1 MKIMSFNT
9 QHCQSYVTG
18 EINFDIFASE
28 IKNSNADII
37 GLNEMR
43 GDGPR
48 KDYQDQVGILA
59 NALGMHSYFA
69 RAILVGGEN
78 PYGNGIL
85 SKYPIISAKTIMIP
99 DPDPAVQSKV
109 ETRCILNAVIDTPDG
124 EINVFVTHFGLSPA
138 EQSNAVKTVVENIT
152 DKNTVLM
159 GDFNVLPENPVLDP
173 IRERM
178 TDTADFA
185 ATALLSFP
193 SDAPDRKIDYMFVS
207 KDVKVISADVPA
219 HVVSDHRPYISEL
232 EF

>member
-18 EINFDIFASE
+18 EINFDIFISE

-43 GDGPR
+43 GEGPR
-48 KDYQDQVGILA
+48 EDYQDQLGILA
-59 NALGMHSYFA
+59 KSLGMHSYFA
-69 RAILVGGEN
+69 RAILVGGQN

-99 DPDPAVQSKV
+99 DPDPEVQSKV
-109 ETRCILNAVIDTPDG
+109 ETRCVLNAVIDAPNG
-124 EINVFVTHFGLSPA
+124 ELNLFVTHFGLSPA
-138 EQSNAVKTVVENIT
+138 EQINAVKTVIENIT
-152 DKNTVLM
+152 DKKTVLM
-159 GDFNVLPENPVLDP
+159 GDFNVLPDNPVLLP

-178 TDTADFA
+178 NDTADV
-185 ATALLSFP
+185 TDSELLSYP
-193 SDAPDRKIDYMFVS
+193 SDNPDRKIDYMFVS